1 MITVMRRYRRLL
13 QVGLLLVIAAFVL
26 TSVFVGT
33 MSNSAERA
41 DAVASVNGE
50 TIPLERYQRR
60 YQAYLDAYS
69 RVYRDRFSPELAEQ
83 LGLPQQ
89 AVNDLVQ
96 EALVVQRARAEG
108 LEVTDEELN
117 AQIQVVPAFQDN
129 GRFSLRLYQ
138 DFLKRRGTSAGNF
151 EADVRREL
159 TRMKVE
165 TTVKSGIKVS
175 DAELEQAFVSRREE
189 ARAAWALIDVGAL
202 AATATASD
210 DEVQAY
216 LKDHSAE
223 FKQPE
228 RRRIQYVALAPKDFR
243 PQLAEA
249 DVEKY
254 YTEHIKEF
262 ETPRQVRAS
271 HVLVSVP
278 QTGGSE
284 AEDKARDK
292 TADVIRRAKAGED
305 FGKLA
310 AEVSEDPGSKSKGG
324 ELGWVTKGE
333 MVPQFEQ
340 ALFTLKKGELTAEPV
355 RTPFGFHAIKAL
367 DVKEASRKPL
377 RDVAPVIRDRLAGE
391 AADRAARAKADE
403 IRAPLQAAADFMAE
417 GKRLNLTPVET
428 TLAKVE
434 RPIMLGGP
442 DPLEEAAFALGVGGV
457 SAPVKTPAGWVVLK
471 SIESLPAGVP
481 PLPEIRDKVVAAV
494 KRQKAETVGL
504 ERAKQLAEESR
515 NGDLQALGKKVG
527 AQTGETSR
535 FSRAKPAERLPG
547 DAQLAALQTRTAEV
561 TAPIKSPQGFYVLK
575 VLERAAPNM
584 SELVGERERL
594 SKEVLAQKQSQAWEA
609 WVSGA
614 RANAKVETFGSG
626 PPRGARRS

>member
-13 QVGLLLVIAAFVL
+13 QIGLLLVIAAFVL

-33 MSNSAERA
+33 MGGDAERT

-50 TIPLERYQRR
+50 VIPLERYHRR

-108 LEVTDEELN
+108 LEVSDEELN
-117 AQIQVVPAFQDN
+117 AQIQAVPAFQEN
-129 GRFSLRLYQ
+129 GRFALRRYQ
-138 DFLKRRGTSAGNF
+138 EFLKRRGTSATAF
-151 EADVRREL
+151 EGDVRREL

-175 DAELEQAFVSRREE
+175 EAELEQAFVGRREE
-189 ARAAWALIDVGAL
+189 ARAAWALVDVGAL
-202 AATATASD
+202 AAAAPASD

-216 LKDHSAE
+216 LKAHESE

-228 RRRIQYVALAPKDFR
+228 RRRIQYVTLVPKDFR
-243 PQLAEA
+243 PSISEA
-249 DVEKY
+249 AVEKY
-254 YTEHIKEF
+254 YTENAKEF
-262 ETPRQVRAS
+262 ETPPQVRAA
-271 HVLVSVP
+271 HLLVSVP

-284 AEDKARDK
+284 AEDKARAK
-292 TADVIRRAKAGED
+292 VADVIRRAKSGED

-310 AEVSEDPGSKSKGG
+310 AQTSEDPGSKDRGG
-324 ELGWVTKGE
+324 ELGWVKKGE
-333 MVPQFEQ
+333 MVPQFEE
-340 ALFTLKKGELTAEPV
+340 ALFKLKPGEVTAEPV
-355 RTPFGFHAIKAL
+355 RTPFGYHAIKVFE
-367 DVKEASRKPL
+367 VKAESRKPL
-377 RDVAPVIRDRLAGE
+377 REVAPQIRERLTAE
-391 AADRAARAKADE
+391 AADKAARAKADE
-403 IRAPLQAAADFMAE
+403 VRPPLQAGKDFMAE
-417 GKRLNLTPVET
+417 GKRLGLAPVET

-434 RPIMLGGP
+434 RPLMLGGP
-442 DPLEEAAFALGVGGV
+442 DPLEEAAFALSVGGV

-471 SIESLPAGVP
+471 SIEVIPAGVP
-481 PLPEIRDKVVAAV
+481 PLAEIRDKVVAAV
-494 KRQKAETVGL
+494 KRQKAETLGL
-504 ERAKQLAEESR
+504 ERARQLAAEGKT
-515 NGDLQALGKKVG
+515 GDLQAVAKKAG
-527 AQTGETSR
+527 AQTGETTR

-547 DAQLAALQTRTAEV
+547 DAQVAALQTAAGDV
-561 TAPIKSPQGFYVLK
+561 TAPVKGPQGYYVLK
-575 VLERAAPNM
+575 VLERAAPDM
-584 SELVGERERL
+584 AELPAERERL

-614 RANAKVETFGSG
+614 RVNAKVETFAGATRA
-626 PPRGARRS
+626 PRRG

>member
-1 MITVMRRYRRLL
+1 MRRYRRLL